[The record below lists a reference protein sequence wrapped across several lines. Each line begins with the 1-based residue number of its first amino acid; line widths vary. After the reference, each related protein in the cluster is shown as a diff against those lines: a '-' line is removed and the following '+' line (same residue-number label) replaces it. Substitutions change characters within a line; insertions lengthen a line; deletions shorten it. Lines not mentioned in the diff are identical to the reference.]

1 MTGPA
6 APAAD
11 PALEIPDGF
20 FVAVAAML
28 ETEAAEE
35 LADAVITV
43 CTMRGILHPE
53 LDEDP
58 ADELRAEQVR
68 EVFALLDAA
77 AAAVAVADGTIVPA
91 RVPVADEL
99 DPAMAA
105 LWDGFVAAAADPEAA
120 AEVERMLATGAPVA
134 TTAS

>member
-1 MTGPA
+1 MTSPTAPA
-6 APAAD
+6 APT
-11 PALEIPDGF
+11 LEIPDGF
-20 FVAVAAML
+20 FAEIAAML
-28 ETEAAEE
+28 ETDAAEE

-43 CTMRGILHPE
+43 CTRRGILHPE
-53 LDEDP
+53 LEEDP
-58 ADELRAEQVR
+58 ADELRTEQVR

-77 AAAVAVADGTIVPA
+77 AAAVTDGTIVPA

>member
-1 MTGPA
+1 MTSPTAPA
-6 APAAD
+6 APT
-11 PALEIPDGF
+11 LEIPGGF
-20 FVAVAAML
+20 FAEIAAML

-43 CTMRGILHPE
+43 CTRRGILHPE
-53 LDEDP
+53 LEEDP
-58 ADELRAEQVR
+58 ADELRTEQVR
-68 EVFALLDAA
+68 EVFVLLDAA
-77 AAAVAVADGTIVPA
+77 THAVSDGTIVPS

-99 DPAMAA
+99 DPDMAA
-105 LWDGFVAAAADPEAA
+105 LWYGFVDDAADPEAA

>member
-1 MTGPA
+1 MASPTARA
-6 APAAD
+6 APT
-11 PALEIPDGF
+11 LEIPDGF
-20 FVAVAAML
+20 FAEIAAML

-43 CTMRGILHPE
+43 CTRRGILHPE
-53 LDEDP
+53 LEEDP
-58 ADELRAEQVR
+58 ADELRTEQVR

-77 AAAVAVADGTIVPA
+77 AAAVSDGTIVPS
-91 RVPVADEL
+91 RVPVEDEM

-105 LWDGFVAAAADPEAA
+105 LWDGFVADAADPEAA

>member
-1 MTGPA
+1 MHCNRSRSIPRQADNSDSKPRSCGSQPA
-6 APAAD
+6 NIR
-11 PALEIPDGF
+11 LTR
-20 FVAVAAML
+20 V
-28 ETEAAEE
+28 
-35 LADAVITV
+35 
-43 CTMRGILHPE
+43 
-53 LDEDP
+53 
-58 ADELRAEQVR
+58 ELRAEQVR

-77 AAAVAVADGTIVPA
+77 AAAVADGTIVPA

-105 LWDGFVAAAADPEAA
+105 LWDGFVADAADPEAA

>member
-1 MTGPA
+1 MTSLTAPA
-6 APAAD
+6 APT
-11 PALEIPDGF
+11 LEIPGGF
-20 FVAVAAML
+20 FAEIAAML

-43 CTMRGILHPE
+43 CTRRGILHPE
-53 LDEDP
+53 LEEDP
-58 ADELRAEQVR
+58 ADERRTEQVR

-77 AAAVAVADGTIVPA
+77 AAAVADGTIVPA

>member
-43 CTMRGILHPE
+43 CTLRGILHPE

-58 ADELRAEQVR
+58 ADELRGEQVR

-77 AAAVAVADGTIVPA
+77 AAATADGTIVPA

-105 LWDGFVAAAADPEAA
+105 LWDGFVADAADPEAA

>member
-20 FVAVAAML
+20 FAAVAAML
-28 ETEAAEE
+28 DTEAAEE

-43 CTMRGILHPE
+43 CTLRGILHPE

-77 AAAVAVADGTIVPA
+77 AAAVADGTIVPA

-105 LWDGFVAAAADPEAA
+105 LWDGFVADAADPEAA

>member
-1 MTGPA
+1 MTSPTARA
-6 APAAD
+6 APT
-11 PALEIPDGF
+11 LEIPDGF
-20 FVAVAAML
+20 FAEIAAML
-28 ETEAAEE
+28 ETDAAEE

-43 CTMRGILHPE
+43 CTRRGILHPE
-53 LDEDP
+53 LEEDP
-58 ADELRAEQVR
+58 ADELRTEQVR

-77 AAAVAVADGTIVPA
+77 AAAVADGTIVPA

-105 LWDGFVAAAADPEAA
+105 LWDGFVAAAADREAA
-120 AEVERMLATGAPVA
+120 AEVERMLASGAPVA